1 MIPRGDFGF
10 SVGWAAYRARIAYSS
25 AVNPATLFLV
35 LLVAGGLVA
44 ALGAS
49 LIRSSGANTSAGRR
63 LAGAPAVALPELIE
77 RAENGQLPRTPVR
90 VEGRVRCADP
100 LTGEGGDP
108 LALVHRDVE
117 VQDPS
122 GYWRTVERLRDAR
135 IIDLWQRS
143 ASVQL
148 DLTRIAEPL
157 IAIPRVWEG
166 SPDELDAGLQPAI
179 ARLAADGP
187 RPHQARSTTRQV
199 MLVDHLIVL
208 ADPAREPDGR
218 LRLDPPPGG
227 YLVSNVELDVAMRL
241 LAGPN
246 RARML
251 AGFGV
256 ALVGVAVVIG
266 AAIALGLALATA

>member
-1 MIPRGDFGF
+1 
-10 SVGWAAYRARIAYSS
+10 VT
-25 AVNPATLFLV
+25 PATLFLV

-44 ALGAS
+44 VLGTS
-49 LIRSSGANTSAGRR
+49 LIRTSGANTGAGRR
-63 LAGAPAVALPELIE
+63 LAGAPRVALRDLIE
-77 RAENGQLPRTPVR
+77 RAERGQLPRTPVR
-90 VEGRVRCADP
+90 IEGRVRCANP

-117 VQDPS
+117 VQDAN
-122 GYWRTVERLRDAR
+122 GQWRTVERLRDAR
-135 IIDLWQRS
+135 VIDLWERS

-166 SPDELDAGLQPAI
+166 LPNELDAGLQPAV
-179 ARLAADGP
+179 ARLAADSRLP
-187 RPHQARSTTRQV
+187 QAARSTTRQV

-208 ADPAREPDGR
+208 ADPGREPDGR

-227 YLVSNVELDVAMRL
+227 YLVSNVELDIAMRL

-246 RARML
+246 RTRML

-266 AAIALGLALATA
+266 AAIALGMTLAAA